1 MSMADANILTRM
13 RGWLGYDGQAEAG
26 AGGDYADA
34 QAPQAPSSLAN
45 VGLIDEITEFHH
57 AHSLGVS
64 SDSLA
69 FAYDFIAGS
78 DSRLAGLVN
87 RRLREHLPIDSAW
100 IEQTRKAACDDDSRS
115 IATLRERLEK
125 SIHEFSKT
133 TRDARSATSDYQSVL
148 QVHVDELSAV
158 NKAGEVITELANV
171 AKAMLDRTRDI
182 EDRMTRSERET
193 RQLQRRLE
201 EAKRSAEVDHLTG
214 LPNRRAFEGVL
225 EKEYA
230 EAKRSRD
237 ALSVAFCDIDKF
249 KLINDVHGHDAGDR
263 VLKLVA
269 RILSEISDD
278 RCHVARHGGEE
289 FVVAFRGKTAR
300 EAMQTLNETRE
311 SLCSRKLVNRATDTP
326 FGTVSFSAGVAD
338 VFAYPDT
345 RAALKAAD
353 EALYLAKELG
363 RNRIELAVPSAESHS
378 PVHAAR

>member
-1 MSMADANILTRM
+1 MTDAKILNRV
-13 RGWLGYDGQAEAG
+13 RGWLGY
-26 AGGDYADA
+26 GDPSDVSPHHE
-34 QAPQAPSSLAN
+34 QSQRHAPDQPCSRAN
-45 VGLIDEITEFHH
+45 LGLIDEISDFHH
-57 AHSLGVS
+57 AHGLGVT

-69 FAYDFIAGS
+69 FAYDLITGS
-78 DSRLAGLVN
+78 DPRLAGLVS
-87 RRLREHLPIDSAW
+87 RRLRDRLPIDGEW
-100 IEQTRKAACDDDSRS
+100 IEQTRKAACNDDSLA
-115 IATLRERLEK
+115 ITTLRERLEK
-125 SIHEFSKT
+125 SIRDFSQT
-133 TRDARSATSDYQSVL
+133 TRDARSATSDYQNVL
-148 QVHVDELSAV
+148 QVHVDELGAV

-182 EDRMTRSERET
+182 EDRMAKSERET

-300 EAMQTLNETRE
+300 EAQRTLDETRE

-338 VFAYPDT
+338 VFAYADT

-353 EALYLAKELG
+353 EALYLAKEHG
-363 RNRIELAVPSAESHS
+363 RNRIELAVSSAESA
-378 PVHAAR
+378 PAHAAR

>member
-1 MSMADANILTRM
+1 MTMADAKILNRF
-13 RGWLGYDGQAEAG
+13 RGWLGYSDPMEASP
-26 AGGDYADA
+26 GDNRSEAHTPA
-34 QAPQAPSSLAN
+34 LPSSLAN
-45 VGLIDEITEFHH
+45 LGLIDEITDFHH
-57 AHSLGVS
+57 AHGLGVS

-69 FAYDFIAGS
+69 FAYDLITGS
-78 DSRLAGLVN
+78 DPRLAGLVS
-87 RRLREHLPIDSAW
+87 RRLREQLPIDGAW
-100 IEQTRKAACDDDSRS
+100 IEETRKTARDEDTRS

-125 SIHEFSKT
+125 SIHDFSKT
-133 TRDARSATSDYQSVL
+133 TRDARSATSDYQTVL

-182 EDRMTRSERET
+182 EDRMARSERET

-214 LPNRRAFEGVL
+214 LPNRRAFEAVL

-230 EAKRSRD
+230 ETRRSRE
-237 ALSVAFCDIDKF
+237 ALCVAFCDIDKF
-249 KLINDVHGHDAGDR
+249 KAINDLHGHDAGDR

-269 RILSEISDD
+269 KTLSEISDD

-289 FVVAFRGKTAR
+289 FVVLFRGKTAR
-300 EAMQTLNETRE
+300 EAKEELDETRQ
-311 SLCSRKLVNRATDTP
+311 SLASRNLVNRANDTP

-338 VFAYPDT
+338 VFAYANT

-353 EALYLAKELG
+353 EALYHAKEHG
-363 RNRIELAVPSAESHS
+363 RNRIEIAIPADET
-378 PVHAAR
+378 

>member
-1 MSMADANILTRM
+1 MTMADAKILNRF
-13 RGWLGYDGQAEAG
+13 RGWLGYSDPMEASP
-26 AGGDYADA
+26 GDNRSEAHTPA
-34 QAPQAPSSLAN
+34 LPSSLASL
-45 VGLIDEITEFHH
+45 GLIDEITDFHH
-57 AHSLGVS
+57 AHGLGVS

-69 FAYDFIAGS
+69 FAYDLITGS
-78 DSRLAGLVN
+78 DPRLAGLVS
-87 RRLREHLPIDSAW
+87 RRLREQLPIDGAW
-100 IEQTRKAACDDDSRS
+100 IEETRKTARDEDTRS

-125 SIHEFSKT
+125 SIHDFSKT
-133 TRDARSATSDYQSVL
+133 TRDARSATSDYQTVL

-182 EDRMTRSERET
+182 EDRMARSERET

-214 LPNRRAFEGVL
+214 LPNRRAFEAVL

-230 EAKRSRD
+230 ETRRSRE
-237 ALSVAFCDIDKF
+237 ALCVAFCDIDKF
-249 KLINDVHGHDAGDR
+249 KAINDLHGHDAGDR

-269 RILSEISDD
+269 KTLSEISDD

-289 FVVAFRGKTAR
+289 FVVLFRGKTAR
-300 EAMQTLNETRE
+300 EAKEELDETRQ
-311 SLCSRKLVNRATDTP
+311 SLASRNLVNRANDTP

-338 VFAYPDT
+338 VFAYANP

-353 EALYLAKELG
+353 EALYHAKEHG
-363 RNRIELAVPSAESHS
+363 RNRIEIAIPADET
-378 PVHAAR
+378 